1 MDDIALRSLA
11 DWSKEH
17 DRLAPLKSRIALLW
31 KELRDL
37 RLQVKN
43 DQQSLDIQAASL
55 SSVERRFW
63 SKVEIIDDDDSCW
76 EWKGG
81 RRPVNGEEYGLFRL
95 ESHRSGNGHG
105 TIGAHRFAYVLA
117 NGGEI
122 PEVARHTCDNPP
134 CCRPSHL
141 IAGSHADNMR
151 DRQERG
157 RYSGQ
162 GTNFRG
168 RGIKRV
174 QGEPIRAREQQ
185 GEANDSAVLT
195 DAIVI
200 DARRRSKAGET
211 QKVIADEYGV
221 SVAVLGY
228 AIRGKTWN
236 HLDERES
243 PHVRPQGG
251 GSRLTEDDVRA
262 IRSAHAAAA
271 TRSARGDVARALAAE
286 HKVSVANI
294 HAIVRRKSWAH
305 VE

>member
-1 MDDIALRSLA
+1 MDDDALRGLA
-11 DWSKEH
+11 NWVTGWNNLKPIEAEIAKAWKKLRELRAQHAEH
-17 DRLAPLKSRIALLW
+17 RALLSRTCPL
-31 KELRDL
+31 ELTEL
-37 RLQVKN
+37 EARL
-43 DQQSLDIQAASL
+43 
-55 SSVERRFW
+55 W
-63 SKVEIIDDDDSCW
+63 SKVQIIDDEDSCW
-76 EWKGG
+76 VFTGA
-81 RRPVNGEEYGLFRL
+81 RRPVQGEEYGLFRID
-95 ESHRSGNGHG
+95 SKG
-105 TIGAHRFAYVLA
+105 TIGAHRIAYVLA

-122 PEVARHTCDNPP
+122 PDHTRHTCDNPP
-134 CCRPSHL
+134 CCRPKHL
-141 IAGSHADNMR
+141 LNGTHADNMR
-151 DRQERG
+151 DKAQ
-157 RYSGQ
+157 
-162 GTNFRG
+162 RG
-168 RGIKRV
+168 RGRT
-174 QGEPIRAREQQ
+174 RLNQQ